1 MTTYT
6 VTVDADGSKY
16 WYQNGNLHRTDGP
29 AVECA
34 DGNKRWYQNDKR
46 HRTDGPAVEWAD
58 GSKFWYQNG
67 KCHRTDGPAAEY
79 ANGTKY
85 WYLDGV
91 ELTEAEWLKKVNP
104 TPTCDGKVVEVDGKR
119 YKLVAV

>member
-6 VTVDADGSKY
+6 VQVNDDGTKRWYQNGNLHRTDGPAEERADGTKQ

-29 AVECA
+29 AVEWA
-34 DGNKRWYQNDKR
+34 DGTKRWYL
-46 HRTDGPAVEWAD
+46 
-58 GSKFWYQNG
+58 NG
-67 KCHRTDGPAAEY
+67 I
-79 ANGTKY
+79 
-85 WYLDGV
+85 

-104 TPTCDGKVVEVDGKR
+104 TPTCDDKVVEVDGKR